1 MCISLKCALHIVSDT
16 GQDGLL
22 RLSDHDRL
30 INVVK
35 KRKHIVNLKTTSR
48 CSRFNALLECKS
60 NIYHNAH

>member
-35 KRKHIVNLKTTSR
+35 KKKTYSE
-48 CSRFNALLECKS
+48 S
-60 NIYHNAH
+60 